1 MYKKVFLVE
10 DEILVRERVRDNID
24 WENNGFVFA
33 GEASNGEMALP
44 LIKEIKPDILI
55 TDIKMQFMDG
65 LELSRIVKKTM
76 SWIKIIILSGYDE
89 FIYAKEAITINVN
102 EYLLKPVSAADL
114 IKTLS
119 HISTQIDHDKMEG
132 KNYSVIEEKLKK
144 SRQILWERYL
154 SDLATGIIPTSEVI
168 KKADYFG
175 VDIISKYYC
184 SLIILLDSTP
194 LGLNQ
199 TAYTEY
205 LKAEEIINE
214 KLNGSRDIIKYNV
227 NIKKAIL
234 IFKHDDKEELEMNCK
249 MFAQALKYEIEKNTS
264 CNSIITIGG
273 IRETVQGIAESI
285 RDAETTM
292 NLNDVFG
299 KNTIVT
305 IEGKYGHIVHKAK
318 KFIYENYF
326 ESEISLNSV
335 ADYVNLSPNHLSMIF
350 SQETGLTFIEYL
362 TKLRIAKAKKMLKST
377 NMRTSEIAF
386 KVGYNDPHYF
396 SNVFKKAVGCAPTN
410 FRENIQTVLST
421 D

>member
-1 MYKKVFLVE
+1 MYKVFLVE

-24 WENNGFVFA
+24 WGNNGFVFA

-89 FIYAKEAITINVN
+89 FIYAKEAIAINVN

-114 IKTLS
+114 VKSLS
-119 HISTQIDHDKMEG
+119 NISTQIDQDKMEG
-132 KNYSVIEEKLKK
+132 KNYSVIEEKLKN

-154 SDLATGIIPTSEVI
+154 SDLATGIIPTNEVV

-184 SLIILLDSTP
+184 ALIILLDSTP

-205 LKAEEIINE
+205 LKAEAIINE
-214 KLNGSRDIIKYNV
+214 KLKGSRDIIKYNV

-249 MFAQALKYEIEKNTS
+249 MFAQGLKHEIEKSTL
-264 CNSIITIGG
+264 CNSLMTIGG

-292 NLNDVFG
+292 NLNNIFD

-318 KFIYENYF
+318 KYIYDNYF

-335 ADYVNLSPNHLSMIF
+335 ADYVNLSPNHLSMVF

-362 TKLRIAKAKKMLKST
+362 TKVRMTKAKKMLLLT

-396 SNVFKKAVGCAPTN
+396 SNVFKKAVGCAPKN
-410 FRENIQTVLST
+410 FRENSQTVLST